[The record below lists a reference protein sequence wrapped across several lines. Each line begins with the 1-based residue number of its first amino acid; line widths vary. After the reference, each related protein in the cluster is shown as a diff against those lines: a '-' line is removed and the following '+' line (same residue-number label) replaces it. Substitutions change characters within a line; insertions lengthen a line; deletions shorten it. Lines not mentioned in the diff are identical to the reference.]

1 MYWEKGVITCA
12 PEAVETLPPGSHVGR
27 VYRNGGDMAPAGNE
41 NVPCRRSPP
50 QWRPSCQLSLTNDAP
65 PFNSLVISNTKSSAL
80 DFTIM
85 KISQSAALA
94 PHLLNQATQ
103 LGRRLARLRLA
114 RRIKQT
120 DAALR
125 AGLSRNTAYR
135 LERGDPGLAV
145 GQVLRY
151 LDAIA
156 PGSTLLDLLS
166 ESDPALAAL
175 AARERTQRVR
185 DLSATELD
193 ELDF

>member
-1 MYWEKGVITCA
+1 MTD
-12 PEAVETLPPGSHVGR
+12 GS
-27 VYRNGGDMAPAGNE
+27 P
-41 NVPCRRSPP
+41 SPK
-50 QWRPSCQLSLTNDAP
+50 L
-65 PFNSLVISNTKSSAL
+65 LVISNTNITAL
-80 DFTIM
+80 DFTSM
-85 KISQSAALA
+85 KISQSSAL
-94 PHLLNQATQ
+94 PPQLLDQATQ
-103 LGRRLARLRLA
+103 IGRRLARLRLA
-114 RRIKQT
+114 RGIKQT

-135 LERGDPGLAV
+135 IECGDPGLAI

>member
-1 MYWEKGVITCA
+1 MIEQVDEDFLKRNDLDEEGALYKFVQRLG
-12 PEAVETLPPGSHVGR
+12 ETPLA
-27 VYRNGGDMAPAGNE
+27 GGDYSNSPALGDTLYGVEKKTRLNE
-41 NVPCRRSPP
+41 D
-50 QWRPSCQLSLTNDAP
+50 LTDLNA
-65 PFNSLVISNTKSSAL
+65 LVA
-80 DFTIM
+80 
-85 KISQSAALA
+85 
-94 PHLLNQATQ
+94 
-103 LGRRLARLRLA
+103 G
-114 RRIKQT
+114 IKQT

-125 AGLSRNTAYR
+125 AGQSRNTAYR
-135 LERGDPGLAV
+135 IERGDPGLAI

-185 DLSATELD
+185 DLSTTELD

>member
-1 MYWEKGVITCA
+1 
-12 PEAVETLPPGSHVGR
+12 
-27 VYRNGGDMAPAGNE
+27 
-41 NVPCRRSPP
+41 
-50 QWRPSCQLSLTNDAP
+50 
-65 PFNSLVISNTKSSAL
+65 
-80 DFTIM
+80 M
-85 KISQSAALA
+85 KISQSSAL
-94 PHLLNQATQ
+94 PPQLLYQATQ
-103 LGRRLARLRLA
+103 IGRRLARLRLA

-135 LERGDPGLAV
+135 LERGDPGLAI
-145 GQVLRY
+145 GQILRY

>member
-1 MYWEKGVITCA
+1 M
-12 PEAVETLPPGSHVGR
+12 
-27 VYRNGGDMAPAGNE
+27 
-41 NVPCRRSPP
+41 
-50 QWRPSCQLSLTNDAP
+50 TNDAP
-65 PFNSLVISNTKSSAL
+65 PFNLLVISNTNITAL
-80 DFTIM
+80 DLTSM
-85 KISQSAALA
+85 KISQSSAL
-94 PHLLNQATQ
+94 PPQLLDQATQ
-103 LGRRLARLRLA
+103 IGRRLARLRLA
-114 RRIKQT
+114 RGIKQT

>member
-1 MYWEKGVITCA
+1 
-12 PEAVETLPPGSHVGR
+12 
-27 VYRNGGDMAPAGNE
+27 
-41 NVPCRRSPP
+41 
-50 QWRPSCQLSLTNDAP
+50 
-65 PFNSLVISNTKSSAL
+65 
-80 DFTIM
+80 M
-85 KISQSAALA
+85 KISQSAALP
-94 PHLLNQATQ
+94 PHLLDQATQ

-114 RRIKQT
+114 RGIKQT

-135 LERGDPGLAV
+135 IERGDPGLAI

-185 DLSATELD
+185 DLSATEVD

>member
-1 MYWEKGVITCA
+1 MNVLTKRLGQTQGLIQLDRRLA
-12 PEAVETLPPGSHVGR
+12 KPKIAR
-27 VYRNGGDMAPAGNE
+27 VFEHKYHCTRFTEHE
-41 NVPCRRSPP
+41 NLAIRRP
-50 QWRPSCQLSLTNDAP
+50 T
-65 PFNSLVISNTKSSAL
+65 
-80 DFTIM
+80 
-85 KISQSAALA
+85 
-94 PHLLNQATQ
+94 PHLLDQATQ
-103 LGRRLARLRLA
+103 IGRRLARLRLA
-114 RRIKQT
+114 RGIKQT

>member
-1 MYWEKGVITCA
+1 MLEITI
-12 PEAVETLPPGSHVGR
+12 
-27 VYRNGGDMAPAGNE
+27 
-41 NVPCRRSPP
+41 
-50 QWRPSCQLSLTNDAP
+50 LSLTRLAI
-65 PFNSLVISNTKSSAL
+65 LRVISSITRVILNIAKMKVRQSDAL
-80 DFTIM
+80 
-85 KISQSAALA
+85 SPRLQQQSE
-94 PHLLNQATQ
+94 Q

-114 RRIKQT
+114 RGMKQA

-135 LERGDPGLAV
+135 LERGEPGLAI

-175 AARERTQRVR
+175 TAREQSRRVR
-185 DLSATELD
+185 DLSDNELD

>member
-1 MYWEKGVITCA
+1 
-12 PEAVETLPPGSHVGR
+12 
-27 VYRNGGDMAPAGNE
+27 
-41 NVPCRRSPP
+41 
-50 QWRPSCQLSLTNDAP
+50 
-65 PFNSLVISNTKSSAL
+65 
-80 DFTIM
+80 M
-85 KISQSAALA
+85 KISQSSALP
-94 PHLLNQATQ
+94 PHLLHQATQ
-103 LGRRLARLRLA
+103 IGRRLARLRLA
-114 RRIKQT
+114 RGIKQT

-185 DLSATELD
+185 DLSSAELD

>member
-1 MYWEKGVITCA
+1 M
-12 PEAVETLPPGSHVGR
+12 
-27 VYRNGGDMAPAGNE
+27 
-41 NVPCRRSPP
+41 
-50 QWRPSCQLSLTNDAP
+50 
-65 PFNSLVISNTKSSAL
+65 L
-80 DFTIM
+80 D
-85 KISQSAALA
+85 QAA
-94 PHLLNQATQ
+94 Q

-114 RRIKQT
+114 RGIKQT
-120 DAALR
+120 NAALR

-135 LERGDPGLAV
+135 IERGDPGLAV